1 MLLHLHVEY
10 ALLRELIRR
19 RSSKTLWIMAA
30 YGPGLLLSPKLIAA
44 LRLREGIRFDAPS
57 QQLGVEFQVWLV
69 LAICIA
75 SYWQWKVFQAGGA
88 WGDRKVFRAG
98 RGGLLQL
105 SQPI

>member
-75 SYWQWKVFQAGGA
+75 SYWQWKFSQAGRDEGE
-88 WGDRKVFRAG
+88 RKLFRAW
-98 RGGLLQL
+98 RWDFLLL
-105 SQPI
+105 A